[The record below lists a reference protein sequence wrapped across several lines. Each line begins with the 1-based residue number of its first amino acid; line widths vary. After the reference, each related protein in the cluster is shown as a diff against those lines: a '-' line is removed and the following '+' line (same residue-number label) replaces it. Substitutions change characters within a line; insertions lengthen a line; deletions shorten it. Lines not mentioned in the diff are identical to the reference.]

1 MSSILEQI
9 KKYGRMD
16 YTPSS
21 SSAPLKKSW
30 SSKAASPVQSLP
42 PFSPSELEDLAEKSS
57 AR

>member
-9 KKYGRMD
+9 KKYGRTD

-21 SSAPLKKSW
+21 SSAPPKKSW
-30 SSKAASPVQSLP
+30 SSKADSPVQTLP
-42 PFSPSELEDLAEKSS
+42 PLSLSELEDLAEKSS